1 MALINL
7 FYISFKTLRIR
18 DKKEKK
24 LTKIK
29 LATLIAYYFLPAIHI
44 HVRTHLEKTIGQT
57 VKFFKSFN
65 GGLGNP
71 SVIGVEPFNESQ
83 IATFSD

>member
-1 MALINL
+1 MSYILIQN
-7 FYISFKTLRIR
+7 IEDQRQER
-18 DKKEKK
+18 EKAHK
-24 LTKIK
+24 DE
-29 LATLIAYYFLPAIHI
+29 AGHFVIAYYFLPAIHI